1 MQSPVIRFVAAAL
14 LLALYARGVLADSSP
29 AVPVSAD
36 ADLLR
41 DIDESQVAFSAG
53 KYAEAL
59 EPTRR
64 LTIRMPTQ
72 AMYFNRLASIHRE
85 LGQTREEAQA
95 LERVYRTS
103 PTPEDA
109 CPAIGQAYDRVPD
122 QAAALDAYER
132 CAALIPENPD
142 SHVFLGR
149 AYNAAGRAAEAREAL
164 ERALALAPD
173 YPDVHLLLGI
183 QEFGVGR
190 LAEARAR
197 FERFLVLAPE
207 RREEVAAW
215 LERTR

>member
-1 MQSPVIRFVAAAL
+1 MQSPVLRFVWAAL
-14 LLALYARGVLADSSP
+14 LLAFYVRGIVTSTP
-29 AVPVSAD
+29 AVTASAD

-41 DIDESQVAFSAG
+41 DINDSQVAYSAG

-85 LGQTREEAQA
+85 LGQAREEAQA
-95 LERVYRTS
+95 LESVYHTS
-103 PTPEDA
+103 PVPEDA
-109 CPAIGQAYDRVPD
+109 CPALGQAYDRVPHP
-122 QAAALDAYER
+122 AAALDAYER
-132 CAALIPENPD
+132 CAALAPDYPD

-149 AYNAAGRAAEAREAL
+149 AYNAAGRGAEARAAL

-183 QEFGVGR
+183 HEYSNG
-190 LAEARAR
+190 LIAEARAR
-197 FERFLVLAPE
+197 FERFVALAPD
-207 RREEVAAW
+207 RREEARTW

>member
-1 MQSPVIRFVAAAL
+1 MQSPIIRFVSAAL
-14 LLALYARGVLADSSP
+14 LLALYGRGVVANSSP
-29 AVPVSAD
+29 AVAAAAD

-41 DIDESQVAFSAG
+41 DIDDSQVAFSAG

-72 AMYFNRLASIHRE
+72 AMYFNRLARIHRE
-85 LGQTREEAQA
+85 LGQAREEAQA
-95 LERVYRTS
+95 LESVYRTS

-109 CPAIGQAYDRVPD
+109 CPAIAQAYDRVPD
-122 QAAALDAYER
+122 PAAALDAYER
-132 CAALIPENPD
+132 CATLSPGDPD

-149 AYNAAGRAAEAREAL
+149 AYNAAGRAAEARGAL

-183 QEFGVGR
+183 HEYGNGR
-190 LAEARAR
+190 IAEARAR
-197 FERFLVLAPE
+197 FERFLALAPV